1 MHPDLACLTKWW
13 QVSQVNQF
21 WSMGMQNQPEIV
33 ARAPAQRPI
42 RAKYL
47 SKQIEL
53 RPASRKPAAG
63 AAATPCPRRVVEI
76 KAGWPA

>member
-1 MHPDLACLTKWW
+1 
-13 QVSQVNQF
+13 
-21 WSMGMQNQPEIV
+21 MQNQPETV

-47 SKQIEL
+47 SKQVEL
-53 RPASRKPAAG
+53 CPATRKPAAG
-63 AAATPCPRRVVEI
+63 VAAIPCPRRVVEI